1 MRAWRPPRPKAPA
14 PENRS
19 GLKAELTN
27 AVNASAADRQAMG
40 AEALELGGR
49 ISAAISVHACDVA
62 AQRSRASRG
71 LRRDHNWTLRLTGSG
86 LGPGRFCFCGEAVEP
101 GAPLNAIRGGTPI
114 TRTRRKAPTSRPAPP
129 PPNET
134 SPHPLTPPHPR
145 HPP

>member
-1 MRAWRPPRPKAPA
+1 MRAGRPPRPKAPA

-19 GLKAELTN
+19 GLKAERKI
-27 AVNASAADRQAMG
+27 AVNATAVDRQAMG

-101 GAPLNAIRGGTPI
+101 RGPLNAIPAGTP
-114 TRTRRKAPTSRPAPP
+114 R
-129 PPNET
+129 PPN
-134 SPHPLTPPHPR
+134 PR
-145 HPP
+145 

>member
-86 LGPGRFCFCGEAVEP
+86 LGPGRFCFCGEAVES
-101 GAPLNAIRGGTPI
+101 GAPLNAIRGGDPL
-114 TRTRRKAPTSRPAPP
+114 PTGRAQGPHAPP
-129 PPNET
+129 
-134 SPHPLTPPHPR
+134 SR
-145 HPP
+145 HP